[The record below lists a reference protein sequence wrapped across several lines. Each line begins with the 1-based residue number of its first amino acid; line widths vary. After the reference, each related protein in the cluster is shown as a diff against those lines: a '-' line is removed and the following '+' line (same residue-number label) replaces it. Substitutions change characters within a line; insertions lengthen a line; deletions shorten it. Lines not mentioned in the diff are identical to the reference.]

1 MSLGAGLVIALAVA
15 ASAAGRWLLA
25 GIVAA
30 ALLATVGARFTGRA
44 DDRADD
50 RAGRW
55 LRAGSWA
62 ASLVVAGTAFAAYLG
77 PSTPVWGPGAG
88 PAAAGLVVGAVLADA
103 LGVRPGVRTRRRVT
117 GVLLVA
123 AAVFVAVCVAIPP
136 PETGPWGPESGT
148 SVTGAP
154 DPPGLLVATV
164 VFVPVFA
171 GLRTVG
177 VLVGAVV
184 AAAVGAAALYQ
195 IGPVRLGLSANS
207 LSDVLTAADARFL
220 TPALTG
226 VVVLATVG
234 AAVAAAGRVRQALG
248 TGDAQPGLRRRATP
262 VVTVALAA
270 GAAAALLPVGAV
282 LVTAGALFLVRW
294 AHGGLAGARR

>member
-1 MSLGAGLVIALAVA
+1 MSLGAGLVVALAVA

-30 ALLATVGARFTGRA
+30 AVLVTVGARFTGRGA
-44 DDRADD
+44 DDD

-62 ASLVVAGTAFAAYLG
+62 AALVVAGVAFAAYLG
-77 PSTPVWGPGAG
+77 PSMPVRGTGAG
-88 PAAAGLVVGAVLADA
+88 FAAAGLVVGAVLADA
-103 LGVRPGVRTRRRVT
+103 LGVRPGVRARRWVT

-123 AAVFVAVCVAIPP
+123 AAAFVAVCVAIPP
-136 PETGPWGPESGT
+136 PDAGSSGPGPGMSA
-148 SVTGAP
+148 SGAP
-154 DPPGLLVATV
+154 GLPGAVVATV

-184 AAAVGAAALYQ
+184 ATAVGAAALYQ
-195 IGPVRLGLSANS
+195 VGPVRLGLSASS
-207 LSDVLTAADARFL
+207 LRDVLTAADARAL

-234 AAVAAAGRVRQALG
+234 AAVAAAGRVRRALG
-248 TGDAQPGLRRRATP
+248 PGDTPAGLRGRVGR
-262 VVTVALAA
+262 VGTVALVV
-270 GAAAALLPVGAV
+270 GTVAALVPVTAA
-282 LVTAGALFLVRW
+282 LVAAGALFLVRW
-294 AHGGLAGARR
+294 IHAGLTGARR

>member
-1 MSLGAGLVIALAVA
+1 MSLGAGLVVALAVA
-15 ASAAGRWLLA
+15 ASAAGRWSLA
-25 GIVAA
+25 GIVVAA
-30 ALLATVGARFTGRA
+30 VLVTVGARFTGRA
-44 DDRADD
+44 DDD

-62 ASLVVAGTAFAAYLG
+62 ASLVVAGIAFAAYVG
-77 PSTPVWGPGAG
+77 PSMPVRGTGAG
-88 PAAAGLVVGAVLADA
+88 LAAAGLAVGAVLADA
-103 LGVRPGVRTRRRVT
+103 LGVRPGVWTRRWVT

-123 AAVFVAVCVAIPP
+123 AVVFVAVCVAIPP
-136 PETGPWGPESGT
+136 PDAGPSGPGAGGGT
-148 SVTGAP
+148 AAP
-154 DPPGLLVATV
+154 DLPGLVVATV

-184 AAAVGAAALYQ
+184 ATAVGAAALYQ
-195 IGPVRLGLSANS
+195 VGPLRLGLSASS
-207 LSDVLTAADARFL
+207 LRDVLTAADARLL

-234 AAVAAAGRVRQALG
+234 AALSAAGRVRRSLG
-248 TGDAQPGLRRRATP
+248 TGDTPAGLRGRVTSAA
-262 VVTVALAA
+262 TVALVV
-270 GAAAALLPVGAV
+270 GTAAALVPATAA

-294 AHGGLAGARR
+294 IHGALPGTRR